1 MPVLLALSLAHATA
15 GFDLLERATA
25 AVAGASVPG
34 LLHASMQ
41 PDGVR
46 GAVVLST
53 CNRLEVYLDVAS
65 EAADGAAQTL
75 VGALAQRIDM
85 PAESLWPSVGRF
97 ESEAAA
103 QHLFAV
109 AAGLDSLVVGEDEI
123 AGQVQRA
130 FTAAQSA
137 GASTAE
143 LDQLFQRA
151 ASTSRQVRRS
161 AGWDGTQT
169 SVVHLALELV
179 STRVPELAQARVL
192 LVGTGAHAR
201 TAVRALA
208 SRGIRDVT
216 VYSTTGRAPEF
227 AERHGL
233 VAAPNGPGALRDAVT
248 ASDVVIACTSR
259 TELGRAELDLD
270 ARTAPLLL
278 IDLGLPHII
287 DPALGNLPGVSLLDL
302 ATIGRHADLP
312 GLGRNVVAESLV
324 GDAVVRYKA
333 DADAGPAVTAL
344 RRHVGAVL
352 EEEIARARSRA
363 VDDDEAARTEA
374 ALRHLAGVL
383 LHEPSLRAR
392 EAAAQGDLH
401 EFVAGLQSVLGVEVT
416 GA

>member
-1 MPVLLALSLAHATA
+1 MLLALSLTHATA

-25 AVAGASVPG
+25 AVAGVGVPELVHASV
-34 LLHASMQ
+34 Q
-41 PDGVR
+41 PDGVH

-53 CNRLEVYLDVAS
+53 CNRLEVYLDVAPG
-65 EAADGAAQTL
+65 AADAVSGDL
-75 VGALAQRIDM
+75 LGALAARM
-85 PAESLWPSVGRF
+85 GEERGALAPSVGRH
-97 ESEAAA
+97 EADAAA
-103 QHLFAV
+103 EHLFAV

-123 AGQVQRA
+123 SGQVQRA
-130 FTAAQSA
+130 FAAARTA
-137 GASTAE
+137 GTSTPE

-161 AGWDGTQT
+161 AGWDGSQT

-179 STRVPELAQARVL
+179 STRVSDLGCARVL

-208 SRGIRDVT
+208 AREIRDVT
-216 VYSTTGRAPEF
+216 VYSSTGRAREF
-227 AERHGL
+227 AARHGL
-233 VAAPNGPGALRDAVT
+233 SAAPDSPGALAAAVT
-248 ASDVVIACTSR
+248 DADVVIACTSR
-259 TELGRAELDLD
+259 AVVGTAEIDVD
-270 ARTAPLLL
+270 ARTAPLLV
-278 IDLGLPHII
+278 IDLGLPRNV
-287 DPALGNLPGVSLLDL
+287 DPAVATLPGVTLLDL
-302 ATIGRHADLP
+302 ATIGRHVDLP
-312 GLGRNVVAESLV
+312 GLGRDVVAQSVV
-324 GDAVVRYKA
+324 GDAVARWSA

-352 EEEIARARSRA
+352 EDEIARARARA
-363 VDDDEAARTEA
+363 SNDDEAARTES

-416 GA
+416 P